1 MNGIGM
7 MLPCSFN
14 DIIYIQITFFGSGRP
29 YQAGFVCIHHMTRRT
44 VGFRKNS
51 HSADTHLFTRAH
63 NAHGYLAT
71 VGN

>member
-29 YQAGFVCIHHMTRRT
+29 YQTGFVCIHHMTRRT
-44 VGFRKNS
+44 VGFRENS